1 MDIFY
6 SQQGED
12 IYVYRNFINKIAP
25 DGIFVE
31 LGAMN
36 GVTYSNTKFF
46 EDALQFS
53 GTLIEPTDQY
63 HNLVVNRPNCKCHN
77 VAVNRKTELVK
88 FLGNYA
94 TAGLVDT
101 MSTKFRN
108 YWHSGATEANEY
120 FVNGEPMCDILKK
133 SGVEY
138 IDFISIDVEGG
149 EQVVLETMDFS
160 LPIYVV
166 CIELDGHNVEKDAIC
181 RHILA
186 KNGFTFKKRFSIN
199 EFWVNDNYFRKDV
212 VYDANK
218 ENPKFMKYIQ
228 EIGHF
233 PFLERHLIDTIQDVM
248 RE

>member
-1 MDIFY
+1 MNTFY

-12 IYVYRNFINKIAP
+12 IYVYHNFINKIAP

-36 GVTYSNTKFF
+36 GITYSNTKFF
-46 EDALQFS
+46 EDTLQFS
-53 GTLIEPTDQY
+53 GTLIEPTEQY
-63 HNLVVNRPNCKCHN
+63 NSLVANRPGCKCHN

-101 MSTKFRN
+101 MSTKFRET
-108 YWHSGATEANEY
+108 WHSGATGANEY
-120 FVNGEPMCDILKK
+120 FVNGEPMRDILKK
-133 SGVEY
+133 SDVKY
-138 IDFISIDVEGG
+138 IDFLSIDVEGG
-149 EQVVLETMDFS
+149 ELVVLETLDFS
-160 LPIYVV
+160 VPIYVV
-166 CIELDGHNVEKDAIC
+166 CVELDGHNAEKDAAC
-181 RHILA
+181 RSILA

-212 VYDANK
+212 VYDENK
-218 ENPKFMKYIQ
+218 ENPKFMKYIY
-228 EIGHF
+228 EIGYF
-233 PFLERHLIDTIQDVM
+233 PFLAKHIVSIVEDVL